1 MLRCRIPEVCCET
14 VCPRNGCVKQDR
26 ETCNTSGHT
35 GVEGGNLKES
45 LVFDKESQ
53 VTKESRESEK

>member
-14 VCPRNGCVKQDR
+14 VCPRNGCGKQDR

-53 VTKESRESEK
+53 VTIDF